1 MMVNTFFEGKVDQLV
16 DLAKRFAA
24 ALTAAGIA
32 YRLVGGF
39 AVYLHVDRVSPEN
52 ARLTRDIDEA
62 IRRSDLEAIAEAV
75 KPFGFEYRHTAGI
88 DMIVDA
94 NNPSARRAVQL
105 IFAGEKVRNDNLF
118 EVPEIEP
125 AEAAEHGLLL
135 APVDHLLRMKLT
147 SFRDKDRVHVRDMD
161 QAGLITPE
169 IEASLPEAL
178 RERLAH
184 IRATE

>member
-24 ALTAAGIA
+24 ALTAAGID

-52 ARLTRDIDEA
+52 ARLTRDIDVA

-75 KPFGFEYRHTAGI
+75 KPFGFEYRHTAGV

-94 NNPSARRAVQL
+94 NRPSGRV
-105 IFAGEKVRNDNLF
+105 V
-118 EVPEIEP
+118 
-125 AEAAEHGLLL
+125 
-135 APVDHLLRMKLT
+135 HLLSNDELPEGQVLAAGLKVAELEYLVQAKL
-147 SFRDKDRVHVRDMD
+147 SAFRLKDRVHVQDMSN
-161 QAGLITPE
+161 AGLITAE
-169 IEASLPEAL
+169 IEASLPEPL